1 MKKLLSILMLGLLIG
16 IPIGC
21 GTTPKSITYKTLYGL
36 EQVTVSA
43 YDGYLQ
49 LVIQGRVRTN
59 SVPQISRD
67 FNQFQA
73 AMQAAIEL
81 ANHSTNAMANAS
93 LIIASEGIVSTISQE
108 KGVK

>member
-1 MKKLLSILMLGLLIG
+1 MRNLLAIFALGLLIG

-21 GTTPKSITYKTLYGL
+21 GTTPKSVAYKTLYGL
-36 EQVTVSA
+36 EQTTVSA

-49 LVIQGRVRTN
+49 LVIQGKVRTN
-59 SVPQISRD
+59 SVPKISRD
-67 FNQFQA
+67 FNQFQT

-81 ANHSTNAMANAS
+81 ANHSTNALASAN
-93 LIIASEGIVSTISQE
+93 LVIASEGIVSSIVQE